1 MDEQNNELLLYK
13 KKNHQSYPT
22 RSMSLS
28 KVNATFVQAL
38 GHGCGH
44 GDEQD

>member
-1 MDEQNNELLLYK
+1 MDEQNNELVLKKIINLILLA
-13 KKNHQSYPT
+13 

-44 GDEQD
+44 GYGQD